1 MTDIFD
7 KLASSEGSTTK
18 KAEEAKA
25 AFEPAADTVQ
35 YTNRQLKEATQ
46 ELLKYG
52 LLEME
57 AKPNLYRIAQ
67 TQSQQVNDILEP
79 LDLAFEIDDVRGLAY
94 IVVAEHIRDSGDDEW
109 SHPLV
114 RRQRLNLEQSLLL
127 AILRQHYI
135 AHEQESGLGALNAN
149 VGLDELLPQLQVYL
163 GDPGSEQAED
173 NRLRNLLDKLKGHGV
188 VSEVDRYDRVTIRPI
203 ITHLAD
209 VQGLQSMLD
218 TLKQLAS
225 TPVSSDETGE

>member
-7 KLASSEGSTTK
+7 KLASAEGSTSK
-18 KAEEAKA
+18 MAEEAKA
-25 AFEPAADTVQ
+25 EFEPAADTVQ
-35 YTNRQLKEATQ
+35 YTNRLLKEATQ

-209 VQGLQSMLD
+209 VQGLQSLLD
-218 TLKQLAS
+218 ALKQLAS
-225 TPVSSDETGE
+225 TEVSSDETGE

>member
-7 KLASSEGSTTK
+7 KLASSEGNATK
-18 KAEEAKA
+18 KTEKTKSE
-25 AFEPAADTVQ
+25 FEPVADPVP

-57 AKPNLYRIAQ
+57 AKPNLYRVAQ
-67 TQSQQVNDILEP
+67 TQSKQVNDILEP

-94 IVVAEHIRDSGDDEW
+94 IVVAEHIRDSADDEW

-135 AHEQESGLGALNAN
+135 AHEQESGLGARNAI
-149 VGLDELLPQLQVYL
+149 VDLEELIPQLQVYL
-163 GDPGSEQAED
+163 GDPGSEQAEN

-188 VSEVDRYDRVTIRPI
+188 VSEVDRYGRVTIRPI

-209 VQGLQSMLD
+209 PQSLQSLLD

-225 TPVSSDETGE
+225 TPISSDETGE

>member
-1 MTDIFD
+1 MIDIFD
-7 KLASSEGSTTK
+7 KLASVEGGTSK
-18 KAEEAKA
+18 KAEETNSE
-25 AFEPAADTVQ
+25 FEPATDTIQ

-67 TQSQQVNDILEP
+67 AQSKQVNDILEP

-135 AHEQESGLGALNAN
+135 AHEQESGLGSRNAI
-149 VGLDELLPQLQVYL
+149 VALDELIPQLQVYL

-173 NRLRNLLDKLKGHGV
+173 NRLRNLLEKLKGHGV
-188 VSEVDRYDRVTIRPI
+188 VSEIDKRDQVTIRPI

-209 VQGLQSMLD
+209 TQGLQSLLD
-218 TLKQLAS
+218 TLKQLAT
-225 TPVSSDETGE
+225 TPISSNEAGE

>member
-1 MTDIFD
+1 MSDIFD
-7 KLASSEGSTTK
+7 KLASAEGSTNK
-18 KAEEAKA
+18 EADEAKSEL
-25 AFEPAADTVQ
+25 EPGADAVQ

-94 IVVAEHIRDSGDDEW
+94 IVVAEHTRDAGDDEW

-135 AHEQESGLGALNAN
+135 AHEQESGLGARNAI
-149 VGLDELLPQLQVYL
+149 VGLDELLPQLQMYL

-188 VSEVDRYDRVTIRPI
+188 VSEVDRYARVTIRPI

-209 VQGLQSMLD
+209 VQGLQSLLD

-225 TPVSSDETGE
+225 SPASSDEAGE

>member
-1 MTDIFD
+1 MTNIFD

-18 KAEEAKA
+18 KADETKSE
-25 AFEPAADTVQ
+25 FEPSGDTAQ
-35 YTNRQLKEATQ
+35 FTNRQLKEATQ

-57 AKPNLYRIAQ
+57 TKPNLYRIAQ
-67 TQSQQVNDILEP
+67 TQSKQVNDILEP
-79 LDLAFEIDDVRGLAY
+79 LDLALNIDDVRGLVY
-94 IVVAEHIRDSGDDEW
+94 IVVAEHVRDSGDDEW
-109 SHPLV
+109 THPLV

-135 AHEQESGLGALNAN
+135 AHEQESGLGSRNAI
-149 VGLDELLPQLQVYL
+149 VELEELIPQLQVYL
-163 GDPGSEQAED
+163 GDPGSEQAEN

-188 VSEVDRYDRVTIRPI
+188 VSEVDKYDRVTIRPI

-209 VQGLQSMLD
+209 PQGLQSLLD
-218 TLKQLAS
+218 TLKQITSSA
-225 TPVSSDETGE
+225 VSSDEAEE

>member
-1 MTDIFD
+1 MSDIFD
-7 KLASSEGSTTK
+7 KLASAEGSTNK
-18 KAEEAKA
+18 EADEAKSV
-25 AFEPAADTVQ
+25 FEPAADAVQ

-79 LDLAFEIDDVRGLAY
+79 LDLAFKIDDVRGLAY
-94 IVVAEHIRDSGDDEW
+94 IVVAEHIRDAGDDEW

-135 AHEQESGLGALNAN
+135 AHEQESGLGARNAI
-149 VGLDELLPQLQVYL
+149 VGLDELLPQLQMYL

-188 VSEVDRYDRVTIRPI
+188 VSEVDRYARVTIRPI

-209 VQGLQSMLD
+209 VQGLQSLLD

-225 TPVSSDETGE
+225 SPASSDEAGE

>member
-1 MTDIFD
+1 MIDVFD
-7 KLASSEGSTTK
+7 KLASAEGSTNAEADETK
-18 KAEEAKA
+18 SEFEAGA
-25 AFEPAADTVQ
+25 VTVQ
-35 YTNRQLKEATQ
+35 YTSRQLKDATQ

-57 AKPNLYRIAQ
+57 VKPNLYRIAQ

-94 IVVAEHIRDSGDDEW
+94 IVVAGHIRDAGDDEW

-188 VSEVDRYDRVTIRPI
+188 VSEVDRHDRVTIRPI

-209 VQGLQSMLD
+209 VQGLQSLLD

-225 TPVSSDETGE
+225 SSISSDEAGE

>member
-18 KAEEAKA
+18 KTEETKSE
-25 AFEPAADTVQ
+25 FEPAADSVQ
-35 YTNRQLKEATQ
+35 YTNRKLKEATQ
-46 ELLKYG
+46 ELLKYV
-52 LLEME
+52 LMEME
-57 AKPNLYRIAQ
+57 AKPNLYRVAL
-67 TQSQQVNDILEP
+67 TQSKQVNAILEP

-94 IVVAEHIRDSGDDEW
+94 IVVAGHIRDSGDDEW
-109 SHPLV
+109 THPLV

-135 AHEQESGLGALNAN
+135 AHEQESGLGARNAM
-149 VGLDELLPQLQVYL
+149 VELEELIPQLQVYL

-173 NRLRNLLDKLKGHGV
+173 NRLRKLLDKLKGHGV
-188 VSEVDRYDRVTIRPI
+188 VTEVDKFDRVTIRPI

-209 VQGLQSMLD
+209 AQSLQSLLD

-225 TPVSSDETGE
+225 TPISSDETGE

>member
-1 MTDIFD
+1 MSDIFD
-7 KLASSEGSTTK
+7 KLASAEGSTNK
-18 KAEEAKA
+18 EADEAKSV
-25 AFEPAADTVQ
+25 FEPAADTVQ

-79 LDLAFEIDDVRGLAY
+79 LDLVFEIDDVRGLAY
-94 IVVAEHIRDSGDDEW
+94 IVVAEHIRDAGDDEW

-135 AHEQESGLGALNAN
+135 AHEQESGLGARNAI
-149 VGLDELLPQLQVYL
+149 VGLDELLPQLQMYL

-188 VSEVDRYDRVTIRPI
+188 VSEVDRYARVTIRPI

-209 VQGLQSMLD
+209 VQGLQSLLD

-225 TPVSSDETGE
+225 SPASSDEAGE